1 MVQRLIYSQDQKI
14 GTVILVRSLDD
25 LKSMQDE
32 FKKLTFTIW
41 LIIVILV
48 IFAALWIEKSL
59 TKPLIELVSVA
70 ERVAS
75 EKDLQVRARKMSD
88 DEFGRLTTVFNNML
102 DSIGEANE
110 KLVESKEQMETRV
123 IERTDDLKKANKRL
137 QSEIKVRIKKNQEL
151 LNLQNQLGRQ
161 ERLANVGQV
170 SSNIAHE
177 LRNPMAA
184 IRNSVY
190 FLRNNLSAVD
200 KSLEHLEIIDQQ
212 LSASD
217 DVIEHL
223 KTIIDTRSEIKNI
236 LDKTSKKFVIVVG
249 PCSIH
254 DIDAAKEYA
263 IKLKT
268 LKNSLS
274 DNSLLVMRVYFEKP
288 RTVIGWKGLINDPD
302 LDGSFKINNG
312 IKIARQ
318 LLIDLSEMNIPCGHE
333 FLDLVSP
340 QYLSDLISWGAIG
353 ARTTESQSHREL
365 ASGLSCP
372 VGFKNGTD
380 GSIQIAIDAMNAA
393 RHSHSFLSVT
403 KEGKSAIFNTA
414 GNNDCHI
421 ILRGGNKK
429 TNFSSKDV
437 RESTITL
444 ENNNLKPNIMI
455 DASHANSKKDYKKQ
469 STVVEDVKQQICNG
483 EKNIIGIMLE
493 SNLVEGN
500 QKINS
505 REKLKYGQSITDS
518 CIGWNETEEIIL
530 SLDEA
535 LKNNL

>member
-1 MVQRLIYSQDQKI
+1 MINK
-14 GTVILVRSLDD
+14 
-25 LKSMQDE
+25 
-32 FKKLTFTIW
+32 
-41 LIIVILV
+41 
-48 IFAALWIEKSL
+48 
-59 TKPLIELVSVA
+59 
-70 ERVAS
+70 
-75 EKDLQVRARKMSD
+75 
-88 DEFGRLTTVFNNML
+88 
-102 DSIGEANE
+102 
-110 KLVESKEQMETRV
+110 
-123 IERTDDLKKANKRL
+123 TDDL
-137 QSEIKVRIKKNQEL
+137 RIINTQEL
-151 LNLQNQLGRQ
+151 I
-161 ERLANVGQV
+161 
-170 SSNIAHE
+170 SPKDIISE
-177 LRNPMAA
+177 LSP
-184 IRNSVY
+184 S
-190 FLRNNLSAVD
+190 
-200 KSLEHLEIIDQQ
+200 KSGID
-212 LSASD
+212 
-217 DVIEHL
+217 
-223 KTIIDTRSEIKNI
+223 TIINARSEIKDI

-254 DIDAAKEYA
+254 DVDAAKEYGVM
-263 IKLKT
+263 
-268 LKNSLS
+268 LKNLKNILS
-274 DNSLLVMRVYFEKP
+274 DNTLLIMRAYFEKP

-302 LDGSFKINNG
+302 LDGSFKINKG
-312 IKIARQ
+312 IKVARQ
-318 LLIDLSEMNIPCGHE
+318 LLMDLSEMNIPCGHE

-340 QYLSDLISWGAIG
+340 QYISDLISWGAIG

-393 RHSHSFLSVT
+393 RNSHSFLSVT

-429 TNFSSKDV
+429 ANYSSKDV
-437 RESTITL
+437 SESTGIL
-444 ENNNLKPNIMI
+444 ESNGMKPNIMI

-469 STVVEDVKQQICNG
+469 SIVVDDVKQQILNG

-505 REKLKYGQSITDS
+505 RDKLKYGQSITDS

-530 SLDEA
+530 ALDET

>member
-1 MVQRLIYSQDQKI
+1 
-14 GTVILVRSLDD
+14 
-25 LKSMQDE
+25 
-32 FKKLTFTIW
+32 
-41 LIIVILV
+41 
-48 IFAALWIEKSL
+48 
-59 TKPLIELVSVA
+59 
-70 ERVAS
+70 
-75 EKDLQVRARKMSD
+75 
-88 DEFGRLTTVFNNML
+88 
-102 DSIGEANE
+102 
-110 KLVESKEQMETRV
+110 
-123 IERTDDLKKANKRL
+123 
-137 QSEIKVRIKKNQEL
+137 
-151 LNLQNQLGRQ
+151 
-161 ERLANVGQV
+161 
-170 SSNIAHE
+170 
-177 LRNPMAA
+177 
-184 IRNSVY
+184 
-190 FLRNNLSAVD
+190 
-200 KSLEHLEIIDQQ
+200 
-212 LSASD
+212 
-217 DVIEHL
+217 
-223 KTIIDTRSEIKNI
+223 
-236 LDKTSKKFVIVVG
+236 
-249 PCSIH
+249 
-254 DIDAAKEYA
+254 
-263 IKLKT
+263 
-268 LKNSLS
+268 
-274 DNSLLVMRVYFEKP
+274 MRVYFEKP

-437 RESTITL
+437 KESTITL

>member
-1 MVQRLIYSQDQKI
+1 MVNK
-14 GTVILVRSLDD
+14 
-25 LKSMQDE
+25 
-32 FKKLTFTIW
+32 
-41 LIIVILV
+41 
-48 IFAALWIEKSL
+48 
-59 TKPLIELVSVA
+59 
-70 ERVAS
+70 
-75 EKDLQVRARKMSD
+75 
-88 DEFGRLTTVFNNML
+88 
-102 DSIGEANE
+102 
-110 KLVESKEQMETRV
+110 
-123 IERTDDLKKANKRL
+123 TDDL
-137 QSEIKVRIKKNQEL
+137 RIINTQEL
-151 LNLQNQLGRQ
+151 I
-161 ERLANVGQV
+161 
-170 SSNIAHE
+170 S
-177 LRNPMAA
+177 PK
-184 IRNSVY
+184 
-190 FLRNNLSAVD
+190 D
-200 KSLEHLEIIDQQ
+200 IISQ
-212 LSASD
+212 LSPSKSGID
-217 DVIEHL
+217 
-223 KTIIDTRSEIKNI
+223 TIIDARLEIKDI
-236 LDKTSKKFVIVVG
+236 LEKKSKKFVIVVG

-254 DIDAAKEYA
+254 DVDAAKEYA
-263 IKLKT
+263 VKLKK

-274 DNSLLVMRVYFEKP
+274 ENSLIIMRAYFEKP

-302 LDGSFKINNG
+302 LDGSFKINKG
-312 IKIARQ
+312 IRVARQ
-318 LLIDLSEMNIPCGHE
+318 LLMDLSEMKIPCGHE

-340 QYLSDLISWGAIG
+340 QYISDLISWGAIG

-393 RHSHSFLSVT
+393 RNSHSFLSVT

-429 TNFSSKDV
+429 ANYSSKDV
-437 RESTITL
+437 SESTSTL
-444 ENNNLKPNIMI
+444 ESNGMKSNIMI
-455 DASHANSKKDYKKQ
+455 DASHANSKKDYKNQ
-469 STVVEDVKQQICNG
+469 SIVVDDVKQQISNG

-530 SLDEA
+530 SLDET

>member
-1 MVQRLIYSQDQKI
+1 MINK
-14 GTVILVRSLDD
+14 
-25 LKSMQDE
+25 
-32 FKKLTFTIW
+32 
-41 LIIVILV
+41 
-48 IFAALWIEKSL
+48 
-59 TKPLIELVSVA
+59 
-70 ERVAS
+70 
-75 EKDLQVRARKMSD
+75 
-88 DEFGRLTTVFNNML
+88 
-102 DSIGEANE
+102 
-110 KLVESKEQMETRV
+110 
-123 IERTDDLKKANKRL
+123 TDDLRIINTQELISPKDIISQLSPSQSGIDTIINTRL
-137 QSEIKVRIKKNQEL
+137 EIKDILEKK
-151 LNLQNQLGRQ
+151 
-161 ERLANVGQV
+161 
-170 SSNIAHE
+170 
-177 LRNPMAA
+177 
-184 IRNSVY
+184 
-190 FLRNNLSAVD
+190 
-200 KSLEHLEIIDQQ
+200 
-212 LSASD
+212 
-217 DVIEHL
+217 
-223 KTIIDTRSEIKNI
+223 
-236 LDKTSKKFVIVVG
+236 SKKFVIVVG

-254 DIDAAKEYA
+254 DVDAAKEYA
-263 IKLKT
+263 VKLKN
-268 LKNSLS
+268 LKNVLS
-274 DNSLLVMRVYFEKP
+274 ENSLLIMRAYFEKP

-302 LDGSFKINNG
+302 LDGSFKINKG

-318 LLIDLSEMNIPCGHE
+318 LLMDLSEMNIPCGHE

-340 QYLSDLISWGAIG
+340 QYISDLISWGAIG

-393 RHSHSFLSVT
+393 RNSHSFLSVT

-429 TNFSSKDV
+429 ANYSSKDV
-437 RESTITL
+437 SESTGIL
-444 ENNNLKPNIMI
+444 ENNGMKPNIMI

-469 STVVEDVKQQICNG
+469 SIVVDDVKQQISSG

-505 REKLKYGQSITDS
+505 RDKLKYGQSITDS

-530 SLDEA
+530 ALDET